1 MNITTLAIK
10 KLLLRD
16 LIKNLGRS
24 DKPGKPYMYGT
35 TNKFLDYFG
44 LKDKSE
50 LPKIEV
56 VENSNDEIDLFKS
69 KYKED

>member
-1 MNITTLAIK
+1 
-10 KLLLRD
+10 
-16 LIKNLGRS
+16 
-24 DKPGKPYMYGT
+24 MYGT